1 MKSVLATFALYS
13 LSALSFISTDAK
25 AETNADGEEITYQYT
40 FEIHAESG
48 KKYASHFLYKSCG
61 EGHSTTLSIRKSLE
75 QYGVESITCAI
86 GVSAGPNSSEM
97 IYADPNTGK
106 NEGYPCVVT
115 DRLYQA
121 RVMYVL
127 ARYTDQGP
135 NQKRDA
141 PGITVTQTCAKIK
154 PVEKKPF

>member
-1 MKSVLATFALYS
+1 MKSILVAFALCS
-13 LSALSFISTDAK
+13 LSTLSSISTDAK

-40 FEIHAESG
+40 FEVRTDVG

-61 EGHSTTLSIRKSLE
+61 EGHSTTLSIRQILE
-75 QYGVESITCAI
+75 KYGIEDMVCAI
-86 GVSAGPNSSEM
+86 GVPAGPNSPEM
-97 IYADPNTGK
+97 IYTDPNTGK

-121 RVMYVL
+121 KVMYVL
-127 ARYTDQGP
+127 VRSANP
-135 NQKRDA
+135 NHDA
-141 PGITVTQTCAKIK
+141 PNITVTQTCAKIK